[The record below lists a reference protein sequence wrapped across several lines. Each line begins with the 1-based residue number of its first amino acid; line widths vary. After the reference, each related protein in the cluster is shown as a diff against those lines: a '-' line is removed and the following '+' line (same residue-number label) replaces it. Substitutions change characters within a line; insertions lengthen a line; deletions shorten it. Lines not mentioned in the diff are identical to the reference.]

1 MPNDQCF
8 PVWAPFTEGIRQFL
22 TYFEESWVG
31 DAFAG
36 TDPLFSPTMW
46 SGYRTLMD
54 RTLPSTQGGSE
65 AYNYAFRRL
74 VFT

>member
-1 MPNDQCF
+1 MEERLHGGNQISAKFVVVD
-8 PVWAPFTEGIRQFL
+8 
-22 TYFEESWVG
+22 FER
-31 DAFAG
+31 AIHNAHNAL
-36 TDPLFSPTMW
+36 LFSSTIW